1 MKKNVIALLLSVVL
15 AAGSIG
21 TVPVLAA
28 ETAVQEEIPGES
40 TEVSVEAA
48 ATESEEDAGEDQ
60 LIEAVSE
67 AETVQSAE
75 EEPEQEPEESLD
87 EDTDE
92 QNDAANTA
100 MTDETAAV
108 EEGADENDPEYL
120 EDSAAEEQEVE
131 ENLTTSAGFTGV
143 ITVQTKEQ
151 SVQPGDDNET
161 GTDELFA
168 GYVDSAFVRHV
179 KWVQP
184 LDKEERENIIKWWN
198 VNVEGAEGEK
208 DKYFFYN
215 PEYYKKRFKNA
226 ETYIKT
232 QELPCYHAV
241 VTPDGVWHEPSKM
254 GWFACTDG
262 NPFDELEWD
271 LHFKERFIDTAEFDW
286 VATIVDCHI

>member
-1 MKKNVIALLLSVVL
+1 MSHFAVLVLHEEDQSIENLLAPYSENLEVEPYIKYTRIQAINKMRKDCPSLYKDKSEDEIFQDACDWFGCTLDDDNNLLSTYNPHSKWDWWVVGGRFSGML
-15 AAGSIG
+15 PII
-21 TVPVLAA
+21 P
-28 ETAVQEEIPGES
+28 TA
-40 TEVSVEAA
+40 
-48 ATESEEDAGEDQ
+48 
-60 LIEAVSE
+60 
-67 AETVQSAE
+67 
-75 EEPEQEPEESLD
+75 LD
-87 EDTDE
+87 GYH
-92 QNDAANTA
+92 
-100 MTDETAAV
+100 
-108 EEGADENDPEYL
+108 GAD
-120 EDSAAEEQEVE
+120 V
-131 ENLTTSAGFTGV
+131 
-143 ITVQTKEQ
+143 
-151 SVQPGDDNET
+151 
-161 GTDELFA
+161 
-168 GYVDSAFVRHV
+168 VDSVFVRHV

-262 NPFDELEWD
+262 DPADELEWD